1 MNRPAIL
8 ALATLALTA
17 PLHAQ
22 IAEVATVYIEG
33 QFTKFDANGDGR
45 LTAEEAKPIAELLK
59 GADKDAD
66 GLFTLPEVLAHF
78 RGQAARAQQ
87 PSANA
92 LAGLAG
98 TELATRFKALDKDGN
113 GKIEGEE
120 FAQARW
126 LKRLDANGDGGVTLD
141 ETKTLLAALTNQ
153 EPMAATDAPPQF
165 QPDASSP
172 REQAQQLKPAEHGI
186 GAMLPDVAFADLAG
200 KQHRLS
206 DFTAKGKATVVALVS
221 PSCPVSKRYLPTLA
235 AMEQQCRAQGTAFL
249 LVAPT
254 ATDTP
259 EQLRAALKAA
269 GLTAPCV
276 PDPSGTF
283 AKTLGALSTTD
294 AFVVDARR
302 TLVYRGAI
310 DDQYG
315 LGYSLDAPRQRYL
328 ADALAATLAGR
339 TPAIAAT
346 EAPGCLLDLAKA
358 QPAPRG
364 DLTFHNRI
372 SRVLQA
378 NCVECHRAGGVAPFP
393 LETHEQVAAKS
404 GMIRK
409 MVDRGLMPPW
419 FAAPPAKGAH
429 TPWANDRSLAARDKA
444 ELLAWL
450 DAGKPAGDA
459 KDAPLA
465 RQWPGEWKIGTPDA
479 VVQIPTA
486 IAVKATGV
494 MPYQNVTVDTDF
506 GGDKWVRGF
515 EVQPTARE
523 VVHHV
528 LIFVREKEGAI
539 PGKRRMGSEDEASGG
554 FFAAYVPGNNHI
566 IYPDGYAKPLPA
578 GARIKFQIH
587 YTPNGTATS
596 DQVKIGLLFAK
607 EAPKHVVHVAG
618 IADVMLNIPAGA
630 ENHPETGAIPVPR
643 EVKLLAFMP
652 HMHVRGKAFRYEVVL
667 PDGTTRTLLDV
678 PRYDFNWQLGY
689 RYAEPP
695 TIPAGSKIRAT
706 GWFDNSANNP
716 ANPDPNKTV
725 RWGPQTYDE
734 MMLGYVEYYIPSE
747 SGKVSQR

>member
-1 MNRPAIL
+1 MNRSIL
-8 ALATLALTA
+8 FALATLTLAA
-17 PLHAQ
+17 PLRAQ
-22 IAEVATVYIEG
+22 QAEAATAFIEN
-33 QFTKFDANGDGR
+33 QFRRFDADKDGK
-45 LTAEEAKPIAELLK
+45 LTAEEAKPIAELLR
-59 GADKDAD
+59 GADKEGD
-66 GLFTLPEVLAHF
+66 GVFTLGEVLGHF
-78 RGQAARAQQ
+78 RAQAAKAQPQ
-87 PSANA
+87 PNA
-92 LAGLAG
+92 IAALVAP
-98 TELATRFKALDKDGN
+98 ELAARFKALDKDGN

-141 ETKTLLAALTNQ
+141 ETKTLLAALTNS
-153 EPMAATDAPPQF
+153 EPVAAKDAPPQF
-165 QPDASSP
+165 QPDAASP
-172 REQAQQLKPAEHGI
+172 REQAQRLKAAEHGV
-186 GAMLPDVAFADLAG
+186 GAMLPDVAFADLGG

-206 DFTAKGKATVVALVS
+206 EFMGESKALIVALVS

-235 AMEQQCRAQGTAFL
+235 AMEQQCRAQDVAFL

-259 EQLRAALKAA
+259 EQLRAAFEAA
-269 GLTAPCV
+269 GLVAACA

-294 AFVVDARR
+294 AFVIDARR

-315 LGYSLDAPRQRYL
+315 LGYSLDAPRHRYL

-339 TPAIAAT
+339 IPAIAAT

-358 QPAPRG
+358 QPVPAG

-372 SRVLQA
+372 SRLLQS

-393 LETHEQVAAKS
+393 LETHEQVSAKA

-429 TPWANDRSLAARDKA
+429 TPWANDRSLAERDKA

-450 DAGKPAGDA
+450 EAGKPEGDP

-479 VVQIPTA
+479 IVQIPTP
-486 IAVKATGV
+486 IEVKATGV
-494 MPYQNVTVDTDF
+494 MPYQNVTVETAF
-506 GGDKWVRGF
+506 GEDKWVRGF

-528 LIFVREKEGAI
+528 LIFVREQGGAV
-539 PGKRRMGSEDEASGG
+539 PGKRRMGAEDEASGG

-566 IYPDGYAKPLPA
+566 IYPDGFAKPLPA

-587 YTPNGTATS
+587 YTPNGAATR
-596 DQVKIGLLFAK
+596 DQVRIGLLFAK

-618 IADVMLNIPAGA
+618 ISDAMLNIPPGA
-630 ENHPETGAIPVPR
+630 DNHPETGAIPVPR

-716 ANPDPNKTV
+716 ANPDPSKTV

-734 MMLGYVEYYIPSE
+734 MMLGYVEYYVPGE
-747 SGKVSQR
+747 SAKVSQR